1 MGRILLTA
9 LDETELD
16 ALYHHVRLDGY
27 PAPAPRTLPELKHT
41 IANDR
46 DAGWVMHRSDHAT
59 AIATGLKDYQGRIVA
74 AINIS
79 GPDAMLDSD
88 AHIHELKE
96 QLQATAERISFELG
110 SIGRC

>member
-1 MGRILLTA
+1 
-9 LDETELD
+9 
-16 ALYHHVRLDGY
+16 
-27 PAPAPRTLPELKHT
+27 
-41 IANDR
+41 
-46 DAGWVMHRSDHAT
+46 MHRSDHAT